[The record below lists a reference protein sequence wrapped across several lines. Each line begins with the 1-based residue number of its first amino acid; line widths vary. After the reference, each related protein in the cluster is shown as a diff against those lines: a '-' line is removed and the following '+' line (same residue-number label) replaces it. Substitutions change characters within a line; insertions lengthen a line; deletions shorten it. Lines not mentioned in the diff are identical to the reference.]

1 MRETQTYGKLDKF
14 LHWIMAINLIA
25 TLVFARGM
33 SSLPDDEK
41 LLEYGDHGLSV
52 TTITILLI
60 IRIAWRMK
68 EGFPAFPVTMRRIEI
83 LGARFMHYGLYI
95 ALVCQI
101 VIGVLLASTTEQAFV
116 ANGYSIDYS
125 RFGLISDHY
134 HDLLLTLHIALYW
147 LIVGLLIFH
156 VMAAL
161 KHHVVDRDNILRRM
175 LPFVR
180 ANGGR

>member
-14 LHWIMAINLIA
+14 LHWIMAINIIA

-33 SSLPDDEK
+33 SSLSDDEK

-52 TTITILLI
+52 TTIAILLI

-68 EGFPAFPVTMRRIEI
+68 EGFPAFPATMRRIEI
-83 LGARFMHYGLYI
+83 LSARLMHYGLYV
-95 ALVCQI
+95 ALACQI

-134 HDLLLTLHIALYW
+134 HDPLLTLHIALYW